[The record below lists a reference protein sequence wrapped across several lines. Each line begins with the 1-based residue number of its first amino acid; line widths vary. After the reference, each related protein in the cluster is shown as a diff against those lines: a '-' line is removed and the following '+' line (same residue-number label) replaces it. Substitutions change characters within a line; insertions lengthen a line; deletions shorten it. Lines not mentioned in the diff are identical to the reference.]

1 MKFSKRTEQT
11 NKPQLNV
18 SLEIVVSLL
27 LFLVSLV
34 FCLCVGQKHFDTEE
48 EVGFFISYWVPGAMG
63 LLTLVDAGIYYID
76 DKKDSLWSKIAFV
89 CVAIGELA
97 ICILVGHN
105 YFAKYT
111 LPSANSQF
119 KNVARIIITAIAAL
133 NIMLR
138 GIKFFP
144 NIASK
149 LNKNGII
156 AAIST
161 LCSASLLAMGYA
173 ALRTFVDDVAE
184 LNGVDVPLFLSA
196 FVISL
201 TACAVSILTIFVLKD
216 DIRLYVQ
223 AGATLVSAIFAV
235 VAIIA
240 FIAIREF
247 TAGEFETDYW
257 SLMSGGFAAI
267 TSLIAF
273 GIISWQ
279 LPKRSNR

>member
-18 SLEIVVSLL
+18 SLEIVVSIL

-34 FCLCVGQKHFDTEE
+34 FCLCVGQKHYDTKE

-63 LLTLVDAGIYYID
+63 LLTLVDVGVCYID
-76 DKKDSLWSKIAFV
+76 GKKDSLWSKIAFI
-89 CVAIGELA
+89 CVSIAELV

-111 LPSANSQF
+111 LNGADSPF
-119 KNVARIIITAIAAL
+119 RNVARIIITAVAAL
-133 NIMLR
+133 NVILR
-138 GIKFFP
+138 IIKFFP
-144 NIASK
+144 KIATK

-161 LCSASLLAMGYA
+161 LTSASLLAMGYA
-173 ALRTFVDDVAE
+173 ALRIFVDGVAE
-184 LNGVDVPLFLSA
+184 LNGADVPLFLSA
-196 FVISL
+196 FIISL
-201 TACAVSILTIFVLKD
+201 IACATSVVTIFVLKD

-223 AGATLVSAIFAV
+223 AGATLVSAVFAV

-267 TSLIAF
+267 ASLIAF
-273 GIISWQ
+273 GIVSWQ
-279 LPKRSNR
+279 LPKRNNR

>member
-11 NKPQLNV
+11 NKHQLNV
-18 SLEIVVSLL
+18 SLEMVVSIL
-27 LFLVSLV
+27 LFLVSFV
-34 FCLCVGQKHFDTEE
+34 FCLCVGQKHYDTKE
-48 EVGFFISYWVPGAMG
+48 EVGFFISYWVPGATG
-63 LLTLVDAGIYYID
+63 LLVLLDAGVCYID
-76 DKKDSLWSKIAFV
+76 DKKDSLWSKIAFI
-89 CVAIGELA
+89 CVSVAELI

-111 LPSANSQF
+111 LTGADSPFRNI
-119 KNVARIIITAIAAL
+119 ARIIITAVAAI
-133 NIMLR
+133 NVILR
-138 GIKFFP
+138 VIKFFP
-144 NIASK
+144 KITAK

-161 LCSASLLAMGYA
+161 LTSASLLAMGYA
-173 ALRTFVDDVAE
+173 SLRVFVDGVAE
-184 LNGVDVPLFLSA
+184 LNGSDVSLFLSA
-196 FVISL
+196 FIISL
-201 TACAVSILTIFVLKD
+201 IACVTSVVTIFVLKD

-223 AGATLVSAIFAV
+223 AGATLVSAVFAV

-267 TSLIAF
+267 ASLIAF

-279 LPKRSNR
+279 LPKRNNR